1 MSYIIQELI
10 TECRVLFQK
19 WTKEHHRLSIGTTA
33 VATLLVVMI
42 YWRVHG
48 FITALMWPEPIVFRN
63 FSGSIRYQDDT
74 LIPAHSMSIELSPL
88 STSDK
93 ETGYRRPAYLLVD
106 CSSGNFSGTIQT
118 LGQSAQKTH
127 MYRVVLRNAEGS
139 QLPPN
144 LVPEQFAQFYTS
156 TLCIDVTARDV
167 ALHVP
172 KPPTQQLAEFTT
184 EQTP

>member
-1 MSYIIQELI
+1 
-10 TECRVLFQK
+10 
-19 WTKEHHRLSIGTTA
+19 
-33 VATLLVVMI
+33 
-42 YWRVHG
+42 
-48 FITALMWPEPIVFRN
+48 
-63 FSGSIRYQDDT
+63 
-74 LIPAHSMSIELSPL
+74 
-88 STSDK
+88 
-93 ETGYRRPAYLLVD
+93 
-106 CSSGNFSGTIQT
+106 
-118 LGQSAQKTH
+118 

-139 QLPPN
+139 QLSPN

>member
-1 MSYIIQELI
+1 MSYIIQEII
-10 TECRVLFQK
+10 TECRVLLQK
-19 WTKEHHRLSIGTTA
+19 WAKEHHRLSMSTT
-33 VATLLVVMI
+33 VIATLLIAMI
-42 YWRVHG
+42 CWSVYG
-48 FITALMWPEPIVFRN
+48 FITALIWPETIVLRN
-63 FSGSIRYQDDT
+63 FSGTIRYQDDT

-88 STSDK
+88 STTDK

-127 MYRVVLRNAEGS
+127 LYRVVLRNAEGS

-144 LVPEQFAQFYTS
+144 LIPEQFGQFYTS
-156 TLCIDVTARDV
+156 TLCIDVTARNV

-172 KPPTQQLAEFTT
+172 KPPTQQLAEFANA
-184 EQTP
+184 QTP